1 MNWYLFI
8 FIWLIAMFLFE
19 NQKNVMTPT
28 NVLGKEE
35 YRVSILFAAAAFFP
49 IFWLASQGTP
59 QSDTWLYLS
68 IFDGLPNTVSGLIQT
83 LSDEDSGKGFAAF
96 ECIIKI
102 IFGNNRTAF
111 RTILGLLHSI
121 PFILVCRKYSED
133 YLFTVFLFAASGCH
147 TGWMMNGL
155 RQYASV
161 MIIFAATPFVL
172 KKKYVPAVL
181 LVLLAATFHTSALIM
196 LPVVFIVQGEA
207 WNRKTLILIV
217 IAIIAMYAFSTTPG
231 LFDSML
237 EGTEYAG
244 TEAAMAEAGDDGT
257 NPIRVLVNAIPTLL
271 AFMGQRQIKE
281 EKDPVINLCV
291 NMSVIT
297 LGVYLISIVTSGIMV
312 GRLPIYMSLYNL
324 ILLPYE
330 ISHLF
335 TEKSVKIMRIL
346 TIGFYMLYYNI
357 QVGF

>member
-8 FIWLIAMFLFE
+8 FVWLFVMFLFK
-19 NQKNVMTPT
+19 NQKDVMTPT
-28 NVLGKEE
+28 TVLGKEE
-35 YRVSILFAAAAFFP
+35 YRVSILFAAVTFFP

-68 IFDGLPNTVSGLIQT
+68 TFDGLPNTVSGLIQT
-83 LSDEDSGKGFAAF
+83 VADKDSGKGFVAF

-102 IFGNNRTAF
+102 LFGNNRTAF

-133 YLFTVFLFAASGCH
+133 YLLTVFLFVASGCH

-155 RQYASV
+155 RQYVAV
-161 MIIFAATPFVL
+161 MIIFAATTL
-172 KKKYVPAVL
+172 MLMKKYVPAVL
-181 LVLLAATFHTSALIM
+181 LILLAATFHTSALVM

-207 WNRKTLILIV
+207 WNWKTLILIV
-217 IAIIAMYAFSTTPG
+217 IAIIAMFAFSTTPG

-237 EGTEYAG
+237 EETEYAG
-244 TEAAMAEAGDDGT
+244 TEASAAAGGDDGT

-271 AFMGQRQIKE
+271 AFLGRKQIRE
-281 EKDPVINLCV
+281 DNNPVVNMCV

-297 LGVYLISIVTSGIMV
+297 VGVYLISVVTSGIMV

-330 ISHLF
+330 INHLF
-335 TEKSVKIMRIL
+335 TEDSMKIMRIL
-346 TIGFYMLYYNI
+346 TIGFYMLYYNV